1 MKEEA
6 KQEDIKLRLG
16 QIIPNAGYYLT
27 LGLLQQINI
36 SRVLLSRPRLIMWIN
51 AASSLDETTELE
63 VIDSLQ
69 RELPKVLIESLRQR
83 CWLFPRNSRQA
94 LAWIESCTCR
104 MVESR
109 NTAHRDNYSIR
120 KRKTHSE
127 RWSIEDIQF
136 RTC

>member
-83 CWLFPRNSRQA
+83 CWLFPRN
-94 LAWIESCTCR
+94 
-104 MVESR
+104 
-109 NTAHRDNYSIR
+109 
-120 KRKTHSE
+120 
-127 RWSIEDIQF
+127 
-136 RTC
+136 